1 MGSSE
6 RQVSVARFRDPLVP
20 LRLAARC
27 FRGAGFGFSTT
38 AAIVASTTVV
48 FVDKGFSPDFLGPD
62 FLGPEFLDPEFLD
75 PEFLG
80 PDFLIVGTAA
90 FGDLV
95 VDFRVDFFV
104 DALTRLGDS
113 TADSTVAVADAFV
126 VIGPLLDLDDHV

>member
-27 FRGAGFGFSTT
+27 LRGADFGFSTT
-38 AAIVASTTVV
+38 AASVASTTVV
-48 FVDKGFSPDFLGPD
+48 FFVEDLGPD
-62 FLGPEFLDPEFLD
+62 FLVDG
-75 PEFLG
+75 
-80 PDFLIVGTAA
+80 AA
-90 FGDLV
+90 SFDDLV
-95 VDFRVDFFV
+95 VDFRADFLV

-126 VIGPLLDLDDHV
+126 VIGPLLDLR

>member
-1 MGSSE
+1 MLQISSMGSSE

-27 FRGAGFGFSTT
+27 LRGAGFGFSTT

-48 FVDKGFSPDFLGPD
+48 FVAEGFGPD
-62 FLGPEFLDPEFLD
+62 FLVDGAAALDD
-75 PEFLG
+75 LG
-80 PDFLIVGTAA
+80 
-90 FGDLV
+90 

>member
-62 FLGPEFLDPEFLD
+62 FLGPEFLDPEFL
-75 PEFLG
+75 G

>member
-1 MGSSE
+1 MLQISSMGSSD
-6 RQVSVARFRDPLVP
+6 RQMSVARFRDPLVP
-20 LRLAARC
+20 LRLADRC
-27 FRGAGFGFSTT
+27 LRGAGFGFSTT

-48 FVDKGFSPDFLGPD
+48 FVAEGFGPD
-62 FLGPEFLDPEFLD
+62 FLVDGAAALDD
-75 PEFLG
+75 LG
-80 PDFLIVGTAA
+80 
-90 FGDLV
+90 

>member
-62 FLGPEFLDPEFLD
+62 FLGPEFLDPEFL
-75 PEFLG
+75 G

-126 VIGPLLDLDDHV
+126 VIGPLLDLR

>member
-62 FLGPEFLDPEFLD
+62 FLGPAFLDPEFLD

-90 FGDLV
+90 LGDLV